1 MDPTA
6 APPDPAAAERVGFG
20 SRLGAYLIDHV
31 VIWGLGALLA
41 RPVSS
46 LFPHAVAAAL
56 AAAKEKAA
64 KDPRMAA
71 QMSAFG
77 ETMARMTIAVILI
90 SAVYFLAEALWG
102 RALGKLI
109 LGLRIATDDGRRATP
124 GRLVV
129 RMLVKNGGS
138 VLKLVAMTT
147 GATIL
152 SRGGD
157 VLSVVVTAGCL
168 LALWPRRQ
176 ALHDLAANTAVY
188 HGSDVVSPGPGGAAA
203 R

>member
-1 MDPTA
+1 MDPTT
-6 APPDPAAAERVGFG
+6 APTDPAAAAERVGFG

-31 VIWGLGALLA
+31 VIWGLAALLA
-41 RPVSS
+41 RPLSS

-56 AAAKEKAA
+56 AAATEKAA
-64 KDPRMAA
+64 KDPRMSA
-71 QMSAFG
+71 QMGAFG
-77 ETMARMTIAVILI
+77 ETMARMTIAAILV

-102 RALGKLI
+102 RAIGKLL
-109 LGLRIATDDGRRATP
+109 LGLRIATDDGKGATL
-124 GRLVV
+124 GRLLV
-129 RMLVKNGGS
+129 RMLVKNGGA

-157 VLSVVVTAGCL
+157 VLSVVVTGGCL

-176 ALHDLAANTAVY
+176 ALHDLAANTAVF
-188 HGSDVVSPGPGGAAA
+188 HGSDVVSGGGASA